1 MKNLIIYQL
10 FTFLF
15 LLFVT
20 FSCSEIDDLFVLEGE
35 DPKDIVVFQLDN
47 EYLASE
53 AHDFIE
59 FFYPTTTLDKS
70 YIVVGIKSFGFEAV
84 LDNTES
90 LSFDDDGAHKYNR
103 KENYSTIIS

>member
-59 FFYPTTTLDKS
+59 FFYPTTTLDKR
-70 YIVVGIKSFGFEAV
+70 IQ
-84 LDNTES
+84 
-90 LSFDDDGAHKYNR
+90 
-103 KENYSTIIS
+103 